1 MMVILSKLVA
11 LFLPPLLFAWP
22 MLAAAFL
29 RLRRLLLFFAMLLL
43 FLSSRFGADM
53 LIEPLENATFPAAHS
68 APKYVV
74 VLGGGYDR
82 GDLPLTSWA
91 SERLLKA
98 LIIAH
103 KEHLPLVYSG
113 YEAPY
118 AAKEIEY
125 IQKGFGL
132 NVPVLLESKS
142 LNTVQ
147 NGAFTAKL
155 LGHVPIYLVTTAAHM
170 PRAYAIFRH
179 FGFDVIPVKADF
191 KTKKEGSFWE
201 NFRFM
206 DNLHNSYFAIHEY
219 LGLLSLWLRGITPNP
234 KAP

>member
-1 MMVILSKLVA
+1 LMFILSKLVA
-11 LFLPPLLFAWP
+11 LLLPPLLFAWG
-22 MLAAAFL
+22 MLAALFW
-29 RLRRLLLFFAMLLL
+29 RIRWLLAILALLLL

-53 LIEPLENATFPAAHS
+53 LIEPLENATFPPAHTK
-68 APKYVV
+68 PKYVV

-82 GDLPLTSWA
+82 GDLPLSSWA

-103 KEHLPLVYSG
+103 KERLPLVYSG
-113 YEAPY
+113 YEASY
-118 AAKEIEY
+118 AAKEIAY

-132 NVPVLLESKS
+132 HVPVLLESKS

-147 NGAFTAKL
+147 NGAYTAKM
-155 LGHVPIYLVTTAAHM
+155 LGRVPIYLVTTAAHM
-170 PRAYAIFRH
+170 PRAYAIFRYY
-179 FGFDVIPVKADF
+179 GFEVTPIKADF
-191 KTKKEGSFWE
+191 KTKKDGGFWE

-206 DNLHNSYFAIHEY
+206 DNLHTSYFAIHEY
-219 LGLLSLWLRGITPNP
+219 LGLASLWLRGITLNP